1 MVFNTVGM
9 NIRDESRAVPRATRY
24 GRKVDDQRLSLL
36 RRVAM
41 RVWLARVAAV
51 RAGLVRPV
59 GGRQS
64 FVAGRH
70 PLRVLIVGSG
80 PAAGWGVGSHDLG
93 LPGAVARALAASTG
107 SGAVVDVVPH
117 PSAGVRRLGRI
128 LDGTGDDRYD
138 AIVLSGAVPDAL
150 RLPEPRRWGLRLRRL
165 IERAQ
170 ALGPRSVVWL
180 GAQPIRSIRPYDS
193 AMGEVADNHARRLN
207 AVARETCQEAGAL
220 FVPLEAPPRTDSR
233 RHRSPA
239 DYLFWARQL
248 VDVLAP
254 ALDAD
259 GTARVT
265 PVNPASD
272 RVEAIER
279 LKLSNRGGD
288 ERLDGIVGTA
298 KRTLGTEI
306 AMFTVLDDVREWPLA
321 STTGTTFDI
330 PIEQSACIHTIQTPD
345 GMVVLNAVEDER
357 FATNALVIGPAGLRY
372 YAGYPVE
379 APDGTRI
386 GALCV
391 FGRLPREQADGD
403 ADLDVLRELA
413 LLVQREL
420 WRWEPDERS

>member
-1 MVFNTVGM
+1 M
-9 NIRDESRAVPRATRY
+9 
-24 GRKVDDQRLSLL
+24 DDQRLSLL

-41 RVWLARVAAV
+41 RVWLARVAAI

-64 FVAGRH
+64 FVAGRR
-70 PLRVLIVGSG
+70 PLRVLLIGSG
-80 PAAGWGVGSHDLG
+80 PVIGWGVSSHDLG
-93 LPGAVARALAASTG
+93 LPGAVARSLAASTG
-107 SGAVVDVVPH
+107 CGTVVDVVPN
-117 PSAGVRRLGRI
+117 PSAGVRRLGRMI
-128 LDGTGDDRYD
+128 EAAGDDRYD

-165 IERAQ
+165 IEHAQ
-170 ALGPRSVVWL
+170 AHGPRSVVWL

-193 AMGEVADNHARRLN
+193 AMGKVADSHAQRLN
-207 AVARETCQEAGAL
+207 NVAREVCQEAGAL

-254 ALDAD
+254 VLDAD
-259 GTARVT
+259 ERARAAPT
-265 PVNPASD
+265 NAASD

-321 STTGTTFDI
+321 STMGATFDI

-357 FATNALVIGPAGLRY
+357 FATNALVAGPAGLRY

-391 FGRLPREQADGD
+391 FGRVPREQADGE

-420 WRWEPDERS
+420 WRWEPGNRS

>member
-1 MVFNTVGM
+1 M
-9 NIRDESRAVPRATRY
+9 
-24 GRKVDDQRLSLL
+24 DDQRLSLL

-41 RVWLARVAAV
+41 RLWLARVAAI
-51 RAGLVRPV
+51 RGALVRPV

-70 PLRVLIVGSG
+70 PLRVLLLGSG
-80 PAAGWGVGSHDLG
+80 PVVGWGVGSHDLA

-107 SGAVVDVVPH
+107 CGTVVDVVPH
-117 PSAGVRRLGRI
+117 PSAGVRRLGRM
-128 LDGTGDDRYD
+128 LAAVGGDDKYD

-150 RLPEPRRWGLRLRRL
+150 RLVEPQRWGRRVLRL
-165 IERAQ
+165 IERAD
-170 ALGPRSVVWL
+170 AHGARSVLWL
-180 GAQPIRSIRPYDS
+180 GAQPIPSIRPYDS
-193 AMGEVADNHARRLN
+193 PMGRVANAHAERLN
-207 AVARETCQEAGAL
+207 AVAREACQEAGAL
-220 FVPLEAPPRTDSR
+220 FVPLTAPPRTDPA

-239 DYLFWARQL
+239 DYLFWARQV

-254 ALDAD
+254 ALDEA
-259 GTARVT
+259 GTERAT
-265 PVNPASD
+265 PTNPAAD

-288 ERLDGIVGTA
+288 ERLDAIVVTA

-321 STTGTTFDI
+321 STTGATFDI
-330 PIEQSACIHTIQTPD
+330 PIGQSACIHTIQTPD
-345 GMVVLNAVEDER
+345 GMVVLDAVEDER
-357 FATNALVIGPAGLRY
+357 FASNALVIGPAGLRY

-391 FGRLPREQADGD
+391 FGRAPREQADAD

-420 WRWEPDERS
+420 WRWEPGERS